1 MTASPTRVAVL
12 GGGFAGIY
20 AASYLAAADPPAGSI
35 EVTLVSDRNYFTFT
49 PLLAEVVGGTLG
61 REDVTLALP
70 VLARQRGFEF
80 REARAEGVDPARRVV
95 ESTVGPIPYD
105 FLVLALGARPRY
117 FGNREIERNSLPLTS
132 VREAL
137 AIRERLIRNAEAATR
152 EGSAARRRR
161 LLTVCVAGAGPAG
174 VEVAA
179 EAWHLLGPVLSRY
192 YPTKTQARVVILQG
206 GSRIL
211 PGWNAEL
218 AASGLEILR
227 ERGIEVH
234 LGTLVQGYDGR
245 TVRAASEDAELEI
258 EADTLIWTAGTAPG
272 RLEWEEGG
280 EAVRDSGHVETDRYL
295 RVVGAERMY
304 AAGDVAFREDPR
316 TESPYPAVAPIAI
329 NQGIRAAGNIENAIV
344 GRDQEPY
351 HAHHA
356 GSIVSLGSGTA
367 LVDVLGWTLEGRPA
381 WAIYRLAYLLKLVGT
396 RNKVRVATS
405 LALGRLFEPDISYD
419 REAPDPEG

>member
-1 MTASPTRVAVL
+1 MRESPARVVVL

-20 AASYLAAADPPAGSI
+20 AASYLAAADLPDGGI

-80 REARAEGVDPARRVV
+80 REARAEGVDPGRRIV

-132 VREAL
+132 VRDAL

-152 EGSAARRRR
+152 EPSADRRRR

-179 EAWHLLGPVLSRY
+179 EAWHLLGSVLPRY
-192 YPTKTQARVVILQG
+192 YPSDTRARVVILQG
-206 GSRIL
+206 GARIL

-218 AASGLEILR
+218 AESGLEVLR

-234 LGTLVQGYDGR
+234 LGTLVKGFDGT
-245 TVRAASEDAELEI
+245 TVRAAADGEEFDI

-272 RLEWEEGG
+272 RLDWGKGG
-280 EAVRDSGHVETDRYL
+280 DAVRDSGHVETDAYL
-295 RVVGAERMY
+295 RVAGEERVY

-344 GRDQEPY
+344 GRDPEPY

-356 GSIVSLGSGTA
+356 GSIVSLGSGAA
-367 LVDVLGWTLEGRPA
+367 LVDVLGWTLKGRPA
-381 WAIYRLAYLLKLVGT
+381 WTIYRLAYLLKLVGT

-419 REAPDPEG
+419 REAPDPDD